1 VIFLA
6 LFVILVLVALAVSA
20 ASVKIIRPYQRGLVE
35 RLGRY
40 HATTEPGLR
49 VILPFIDRLVRVDM
63 RESVVEIPKQ
73 EVITSDNVV
82 VSVYAVVYYE
92 ATDPRRLKYN
102 VADFMSAVTKLAQT
116 NLRNVIG
123 DMQLDEALTASAMVN
138 ARLRDILDNA
148 TDKWG
153 TRVVRVE
160 IQRIDPPQDVVTA
173 MHNQMRAE
181 RSRRAVVT
189 EAQGEREAAITRAE
203 GEKQAAIL
211 EAEGAKAAQV
221 LAAQGEA
228 EARKTVADAERYR
241 NATVADGEAQ
251 AIRSVYGAIHDG
263 GATPE
268 VLAVKYLE
276 SLRFIADGQ
285 ATKIFLPLE
294 ASALLGAIG
303 GATEILRRSGTPNAD
318 NNGPVPA
325 TP

>member
-1 VIFLA
+1 VIFLV
-6 LFVILVLVALAVSA
+6 LFVILVIVAVAVSA

-203 GEKQAAIL
+203 GEKQASIL

-241 NATVADGEAQ
+241 NMTVAEGEAQ
-251 AIRSVYGAIHDG
+251 AIRSVYRAIHDG
-263 GATPE
+263 GATPD
-268 VLAVKYLE
+268 VLAIKYLE
-276 SLRFIADGQ
+276 SLRYIADGQ

-303 GATEILRRSGTPNAD
+303 GATEVLRKSGAASVD
-318 NNGPVPA
+318 SSNGPA
-325 TP
+325 SA